1 MTEVKNEM
9 LCGTIDST
17 LKNINL
23 VGEMKVSKEGIL
35 MSIQSGM
42 VYDVTSTIAN
52 KKYIGS
58 FNVSND
64 AMNPSSDTR
73 SISINISD
81 ISRMSDVSAAIVGCL
96 TDIEAKYKPA
106 V

>member
-52 KKYIGS
+52 KKNIGS
-58 FNVSND
+58 YNVSND
-64 AMNPSSDTR
+64 EMNPS
-73 SISINISD
+73 
-81 ISRMSDVSAAIVGCL
+81 
-96 TDIEAKYKPA
+96 
-106 V
+106 